1 MTNTVHSPVERRRHA
16 RTHVHMRIKA
26 LRLDPDGGEV
36 IDSLQ
41 MLDISRGGMGAVSQ
55 RTYYPG
61 QRVVLCLPLTATK
74 GRRNIYAT
82 IRRCRRVEDGYR
94 LGMEFDSVSMAG
106 WASTSENALAAA

>member
-1 MTNTVHSPVERRRHA
+1 
-16 RTHVHMRIKA
+16 MRIQA

-41 MLDISRGGMGAVSQ
+41 MQDISRGGMGAISE
-55 RTYYPG
+55 RPYYPG
-61 QRVVLCLPLTATK
+61 QRVVLCLPLTAAK

-82 IRRCRRVEDGYR
+82 IRRCRQIEDGYQ

-106 WASTSENALAAA
+106 WASNNENALAAA